1 MIRRKQY
8 LLLALLSCVIGFA
21 CFGQNSVNV
30 NYGNWSFGVNL
41 GGTYIDG
48 DVKSKGGNGGGI
60 FLGHTIYYKP
70 YSIFRWDLQGRIMG
84 STTHGASQS
93 LSSTASLNPAL
104 NGSYKP
110 TLNYSGVDMYH
121 NYRVKG
127 TEHSLELVLS
137 ANRLRERTKIILQ
150 GFIGIGAY
158 YYKVN
163 IDQLDEFGNQYAYTS
178 SSTRDYNYESHAYG
192 STAWKSYFVPTLG
205 YGIGYQVWPAT
216 SVLFEHKMTF
226 PFHSNLDGNPFET
239 RTGFYPYDV
248 QHFIGLGLRF
258 NFGGGEKAETK
269 PATES
274 SSTPS
279 GGIPTSPPKPDPIVP
294 AQLPPKVTISNPP
307 QGYMSTYN
315 ERYTII
321 AEVKRVDNSGGI
333 NYSVNGQPSTQ
344 FTYNANT
351 DKFQSEITLRNGS
364 NIISISGTNAAGSDT
379 KTANI
384 EKKHKN
390 DIPTVKFTNPNSGN
404 AQTDNDQYYFK
415 ASVTGIKTTSQVHV
429 TFNGLATTSYNF
441 DSQTGEITYSANL
454 VDGDNKLYIVAEND
468 AGKSNAEAI
477 ITYEKPQA
485 ILGKPPVVTAIS
497 PKGSPYLSKSC
508 FEKVRVSVTGVTA
521 KSQIKITAG
530 RRVLDPAKWTFKN
543 GIVEFTEEITSEVRY
558 LIIATTDYGTG
569 QDEVNIK
576 CDKQLV
582 ICHNKPEG
590 TGTETITIPANSW
603 PLHQAHGDSKGTCAE
618 PKPTLKLKKP
628 TTPTY
633 TSKSGTAS
641 VQIITTGIISKTQ
654 IKVTKNGSNFTK
666 FTFASNKISW
676 SETITSKATYNIIA
690 TNDGGSANQTVVITP
705 EAKITICHHEGGKP
719 KATMEI
725 PISDWAKHQAHGD
738 SKGKC
743 LDKPIAKINSPKN
756 GHQSTN
762 STIAIKGKVTGAKGK
777 QQVKL
782 LLNGVAQ
789 SFNYTDG
796 SISANIVL
804 KQGQNIVKLTATGAD
819 GKSTDTITI
828 TYKPTKQ
835 STGVTPPAKGSS
847 PPKKGKQ

>member
-1 MIRRKQY
+1 
-8 LLLALLSCVIGFA
+8 
-21 CFGQNSVNV
+21 
-30 NYGNWSFGVNL
+30 
-41 GGTYIDG
+41 
-48 DVKSKGGNGGGI
+48 
-60 FLGHTIYYKP
+60 
-70 YSIFRWDLQGRIMG
+70 
-84 STTHGASQS
+84 
-93 LSSTASLNPAL
+93 
-104 NGSYKP
+104 
-110 TLNYSGVDMYH
+110 
-121 NYRVKG
+121 
-127 TEHSLELVLS
+127 
-137 ANRLRERTKIILQ
+137 
-150 GFIGIGAY
+150 
-158 YYKVN
+158 
-163 IDQLDEFGNQYAYTS
+163 
-178 SSTRDYNYESHAYG
+178 
-192 STAWKSYFVPTLG
+192 
-205 YGIGYQVWPAT
+205 
-216 SVLFEHKMTF
+216 
-226 PFHSNLDGNPFET
+226 
-239 RTGFYPYDV
+239 
-248 QHFIGLGLRF
+248 
-258 NFGGGEKAETK
+258 
-269 PATES
+269 
-274 SSTPS
+274 
-279 GGIPTSPPKPDPIVP
+279 
-294 AQLPPKVTISNPP
+294 
-307 QGYMSTYN
+307 
-315 ERYTII
+315 
-321 AEVKRVDNSGGI
+321 
-333 NYSVNGQPSTQ
+333 
-344 FTYNANT
+344 
-351 DKFQSEITLRNGS
+351 LRNGS

-379 KTANI
+379 KTAKI
-384 EKKHKN
+384 ERKSKN
-390 DIPTVKFTNPNSGN
+390 DPPTVKFTNPSSGN
-404 AQTDNDQYYFK
+404 AQTDNAQYYFI

-441 DSQTGEITYSANL
+441 DPQTGELTYSANL
-454 VDGDNKLYIVAEND
+454 VDGDNKLYVVAEND
-468 AGKSNAEAI
+468 VGKSNAEAI

-530 RRVLDPAKWTFKN
+530 RRVLDPTKWTFKN

-558 LIIATTDYGTG
+558 LIIATTEYGTG
-569 QDEVNIK
+569 QDEVKIN

-590 TGTETITIPANSW
+590 TGTETITIPVNSW

-641 VQIITTGIISKTQ
+641 VQIITTGIINKTQ

-719 KATMEI
+719 KATIEI
-725 PISDWAKHQAHGD
+725 PISDWAKHSAHGD

-743 LDKPIAKINSPKN
+743 LDKPIAKINSPTN
-756 GHQSTN
+756 DHQSTN
-762 STIAIKGKVTGAKGK
+762 STIAIKGKVTDVKGK

-789 SFNYTDG
+789 TFNYTNG